1 MNRLYF
7 ICVAFFGLIFLFSL
21 GEADSMPSMKLERR
35 SVKKSIHRVT
45 KRHSR
50 FLTGISYNPEQL
62 SNFKDYLYY
71 GLITI

>member
-7 ICVAFFGLIFLFSL
+7 ICEAFFGLIFLFSL
-21 GEADSMPSMKLERR
+21 GEADSMPSMKMERR

-50 FLTGISYNPEQL
+50 FHTIQ
-62 SNFKDYLYY
+62 SNYQTLK
-71 GLITI
+71 IICTMV